1 MRLACGCFWGHR
13 GSGGVY
19 HRNLDDSVYPFWN
32 PKGHDI
38 VCLKSPAE
46 DLATGNVEGPPADY
60 STREALVCKKVQ

>member
-1 MRLACGCFWGHR
+1 MLLGPP

-19 HRNLDDSVYPFWN
+19 HRNLDRFGLSIWN

-46 DLATGNVEGPPADY
+46 EQATGKIEVRASDSSGG
-60 STREALVCKKVQ
+60 EAFVCKKVQ

>member
-1 MRLACGCFWGHR
+1 MFLGAP

-19 HRNLDDSVYPFWN
+19 HRNLDGSGLSIWN

-46 DLATGNVEGPPADY
+46 ELETGKVEVPTPDSSG
-60 STREALVCKKVQ
+60 REAFVGKKVQ